1 MRIFIFLAL
10 LLSGTLS
17 RAQNILESTRQ
28 ALDSVELLQMQNKTQ
43 EAIESLKNTIY
54 RTNSADDLA
63 YLYAYQSGLYV
74 SRDSLLM
81 GKKLLDL
88 SFEAAE
94 KAKNNTSKA
103 VAYRAKAYLNYH
115 LNLPDDVVKDALTGL
130 QYLEGNN
137 TDLTTKYYLNYLL
150 YSTYSRWGDEEKMEK
165 YILKCKKYAIDARDI
180 NLQVNVNNGMSSM
193 YLARYR
199 ETRKKKL
206 LDSTFQYLRKSFELQ
221 QSNPKEVSGD
231 TFVITCINIANFYLE
246 WSSEPMEV
254 RKEKAF
260 YYLKFAEDKLE
271 KDEASS
277 EKWINV
283 LGIKSGF
290 AKKEGNVRLAEQYL
304 LQGLTLLM
312 NDKGNYFKLEYRV
325 NKELA
330 AIALKRNDLKS
341 ALNYQERAEELLK
354 KSFDE
359 QQLLNAQK
367 LEIQFETEKKDQQ
380 LKLLKERETFQKRQN
395 YLYGG
400 IAIALLFGLVFMF
413 VSYHFKLK
421 YSIER
426 EEKLKR
432 EKEESEHRANL
443 KLKFEKEEQS
453 RLKAEQ
459 ELLNIKQQQL
469 EKESLANSLLIEYKN
484 DMLQQIK
491 SNIQEGDTKKIQKL
505 LKEEMLLAADFEN
518 IKTQI
523 QKVHPD
529 FFNQLNALAVKK
541 LTPLDLKYCTYLYLK
556 MTTKQIAQALHIE
569 PQSVRMFKYRLKQK
583 FGLSK
588 DIDLDDFLANLT

>member
-1 MRIFIFLAL
+1 M
-10 LLSGTLS
+10 
-17 RAQNILESTRQ
+17 ESTRQ

-290 AKKEGNVRLAEQYL
+290 AKKEGNVGLAEQYL

-312 NDKGNYFKLEYRV
+312 NDKGNYFKLEYRI

-400 IAIALLFGLVFMF
+400 IALALLFGLVFMF

-588 DIDLDDFLANLT
+588 DIDLDDFLANLTRV

>member
-165 YILKCKKYAIDARDI
+165 YILKCKKYAIEARDI

-290 AKKEGNVRLAEQYL
+290 AKKEGNVGLAEQYL

-367 LEIQFETEKKDQQ
+367 LEIQFETEKKD
-380 LKLLKERETFQKRQN
+380 
-395 YLYGG
+395 
-400 IAIALLFGLVFMF
+400 
-413 VSYHFKLK
+413 
-421 YSIER
+421 
-426 EEKLKR
+426 
-432 EKEESEHRANL
+432 
-443 KLKFEKEEQS
+443 
-453 RLKAEQ
+453 
-459 ELLNIKQQQL
+459 
-469 EKESLANSLLIEYKN
+469 
-484 DMLQQIK
+484 
-491 SNIQEGDTKKIQKL
+491 
-505 LKEEMLLAADFEN
+505 
-518 IKTQI
+518 
-523 QKVHPD
+523 
-529 FFNQLNALAVKK
+529 
-541 LTPLDLKYCTYLYLK
+541 
-556 MTTKQIAQALHIE
+556 
-569 PQSVRMFKYRLKQK
+569 
-583 FGLSK
+583 
-588 DIDLDDFLANLT
+588 

>member
-165 YILKCKKYAIDARDI
+165 YILKCKKYAIEARDI

-290 AKKEGNVRLAEQYL
+290 AKKEGNVGLAEQYL

-400 IAIALLFGLVFMF
+400 IALALLFGLVFMF

>member
-130 QYLEGNN
+130 QYLEENN

-290 AKKEGNVRLAEQYL
+290 AKKEGNVGLAEQYL

-400 IAIALLFGLVFMF
+400 IALALLFGLVFMF

>member
-290 AKKEGNVRLAEQYL
+290 AKKEGNVGLAEQYL

-400 IAIALLFGLVFMF
+400 IALALLFGLVFMF

>member
-1 MRIFIFLAL
+1 M
-10 LLSGTLS
+10 
-17 RAQNILESTRQ
+17 
-28 ALDSVELLQMQNKTQ
+28 
-43 EAIESLKNTIY
+43 
-54 RTNSADDLA
+54 
-63 YLYAYQSGLYV
+63 
-74 SRDSLLM
+74 
-81 GKKLLDL
+81 
-88 SFEAAE
+88 
-94 KAKNNTSKA
+94 
-103 VAYRAKAYLNYH
+103 
-115 LNLPDDVVKDALTGL
+115 
-130 QYLEGNN
+130 
-137 TDLTTKYYLNYLL
+137 
-150 YSTYSRWGDEEKMEK
+150 
-165 YILKCKKYAIDARDI
+165 
-180 NLQVNVNNGMSSM
+180 
-193 YLARYR
+193 
-199 ETRKKKL
+199 
-206 LDSTFQYLRKSFELQ
+206 
-221 QSNPKEVSGD
+221 
-231 TFVITCINIANFYLE
+231 
-246 WSSEPMEV
+246 
-254 RKEKAF
+254 
-260 YYLKFAEDKLE
+260 
-271 KDEASS
+271 
-277 EKWINV
+277 
-283 LGIKSGF
+283 
-290 AKKEGNVRLAEQYL
+290 
-304 LQGLTLLM
+304 
-312 NDKGNYFKLEYRV
+312 
-325 NKELA
+325 
-330 AIALKRNDLKS
+330 
-341 ALNYQERAEELLK
+341 
-354 KSFDE
+354 
-359 QQLLNAQK
+359 
-367 LEIQFETEKKDQQ
+367 
-380 LKLLKERETFQKRQN
+380 LKERETFQKRQN